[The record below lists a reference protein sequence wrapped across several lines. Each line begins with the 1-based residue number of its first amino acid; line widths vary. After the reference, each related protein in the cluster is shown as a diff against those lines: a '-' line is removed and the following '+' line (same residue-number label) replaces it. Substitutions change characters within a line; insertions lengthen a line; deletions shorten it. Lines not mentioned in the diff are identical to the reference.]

1 MHIERYEIGY
11 NGCLSNYGANAMSEK
26 SVICGKTIHVSG
38 GFMQTKSTQPLSGL
52 VNELGLHD
60 GNVEALSN
68 GVNELFQQVASIST
82 SIEVGLTLNFLVR

>member
-1 MHIERYEIGY
+1 
-11 NGCLSNYGANAMSEK
+11 MSKQLRRKCYVRKVRDLWENNPRIWWLYADQIN
-26 SVICGKTIHVSG
+26 SATHS
-38 GFMQTKSTQPLSGL
+38 LSGL